1 MPKRGLIVGRFVPP
15 HRGHKYLIDAG
26 RAQVDQLTVIVCWR
40 PNEAPAGE
48 QRAEWL
54 REIHPDVTVLLLD
67 DTEDEQAYAVWAEHS
82 IQVLG
87 FVPDVL
93 FSSED
98 YGEPFARCLGC
109 AHVLVDKARRAV
121 PVSGTMVRSAP
132 LKYWEF
138 LEPPVRAWYALR
150 VCLVGAES
158 TGKTTL
164 AQALAERYET
174 VWVREYGREYSALK
188 MARGSTDWV
197 EDEFRFIAETQC
209 VLENAMARQA
219 NKVLFCDTDAFA
231 TSIWYRRY
239 FQERSAEVEAV
250 VARQKRPDLYLVTD
264 VDVPFVADEIRDGEQ
279 IRSWMHATFL
289 DELGKTGRRFAVLS
303 GAEWERI
310 ARAEELI
317 DELMAEKMAPAFD
330 KKSC

>member
-15 HRGHKYLIDAG
+15 HLGHKYLIEAG
-26 RAQVDQLTVIVCWR
+26 RAQVDKLTVIVCRR
-40 PNEAPAGE
+40 PNEEPEAE
-48 QRAEWL
+48 LRVEWL
-54 REIHPDVTVLLLD
+54 REIHPDVTVLLVD
-67 DTEDEQAYAVWAEHS
+67 DTEDEQAYAVWAENS
-82 IQVLG
+82 IRVLG

-109 AHVLVDKARRAV
+109 AHVLVDKARTSV

-138 LEPPVRAWYALR
+138 LEPPVRAWYVLR

-164 AQALAERYET
+164 AQELARRYKT

-188 MARGSTDWV
+188 MARGSMDWA
-197 EDEFRFIAETQC
+197 EDEFRYIAETQC

-219 NKVLFCDTDAFA
+219 YKILFCDTDAFA
-231 TSIWYRRY
+231 TGIWYRRY

-264 VDVPFVADEIRDGEQ
+264 VNVPFVADDIRDGEH
-279 IRSWMHATFL
+279 IRSWMHKTFL
-289 DELGKTGRRFAVLS
+289 DELGKTGRRFEVLS
-303 GAEWERI
+303 GGLADCVFKAEKW
-310 ARAEELI
+310 I
-317 DELMAEKMAPAFD
+317 DELVEKKMAPGFD
-330 KKSC
+330 KNSC